1 MNDWYSV
8 IVKLPKNGKTVNIK
22 DIAGNIHK
30 NVLFSKGRF
39 WKVRKAPNVGQ
50 TWLAVEWQPIEKT
63 GKKPDYEKAV
73 LGGHEER

>member
-1 MNDWYSV
+1 MNDW
-8 IVKLPKNGKTVNIK
+8 IKCNDKLPKDRKTVNIK
-22 DIAGNIHK
+22 DVAGNIHK
-30 NVLFSKGRF
+30 NVLFSEGRF